1 MTAPTAS
8 LLGQMMDVPLLVSS
22 LIAHAAR
29 HHGSAQIVSR
39 RIEGDIHRYTYRDCE
54 ARAKQL
60 AQALIALGVE
70 PGERVATL
78 AWNGYRHMEAYFGVT
93 GFGAVC
99 HTINPRLFPEQIAWI
114 VNHADDRYVLFD
126 TTFAALVDVL
136 APQCPQ
142 VRGWIALCD
151 EAHRPAMRTPV
162 RCYETL
168 LAGQDGEYDWPLLDE
183 RSASNLCYTSGTTGN
198 PKGALYT
205 HRSSV
210 LHAYAA
216 SLPDSIALSA
226 RDALLPVVPMFHVNA
241 WGIPHAAPLNGT
253 KLVLPGKDLDGKSL
267 YELMEAEG
275 VTCSAGVPT
284 VWLGLLTYMREA
296 GVKFSTLNRTVIGGS
311 ACPPAMLRT
320 YEDDY
325 GVQVIHAWGM
335 TEMSPLGTLAKLNW
349 EQAQRPLAAQR
360 ALLEKQ
366 GRVIFGV
373 DMKIVGDDGREL
385 PWDGVAF
392 GDLHVRGPWVI
403 DRYFRQDEGTPL
415 VEGWFPTGDVATI
428 DPDGFLHITDRSKD
442 VIKSGGEWISS
453 IELENIAVAHP
464 AIAEAA
470 CIACAHPRW
479 TERPLIV
486 AVKKPGAE
494 VSREEL
500 LAFFDGKVVKWW
512 LPDDVVF
519 VDELPHTA
527 TGKLQKLKLR
537 ERFRDHVLPTALA
550 ASEQCPMEPLDLHQG
565 GGSAADHAKSAAL
578 RDQTR

>member
-1 MTAPTAS
+1 MTATTAP

-39 RIEGDIHRYTYRDCE
+39 RIEGGVHRYTYRDCE
-54 ARAKQL
+54 TRSKQL

-70 PGERVATL
+70 RGERIGTL
-78 AWNGYRHMEAYFGVT
+78 AWNGYRHMEAYFGVP

-126 TTFAALVDVL
+126 LTFAALVDAI

-151 EAHRPAMRTPV
+151 EAHRPAMQTPV
-162 RCYETL
+162 LCYETL
-168 LAGQDGEYDWPLLDE
+168 LAAQDGRFDWPLLDE
-183 RSASNLCYTSGTTGN
+183 RSASTLCYTSGTTGN

-205 HRSSV
+205 HRAQV
-210 LHAYAA
+210 LHAYGA
-216 SLPDSIALSA
+216 SLPDAMSLSA
-226 RDALLPVVPMFHVNA
+226 RDAILPVVPMFHVNA
-241 WGIPHAAPLNGT
+241 WGIPHASALTGA

-267 YELMEAEG
+267 YELIETER

-284 VWLGLLTYMREA
+284 VWLGLLNYMRDA
-296 GVKFSTLNRTVIGGS
+296 GVKFSALDRTVIGGS

-325 GVQVIHAWGM
+325 GVRVIHAWGM

-349 EQAQRPLAAQR
+349 EQAQRPPEAQR

-392 GDLHVRGPWVI
+392 GDLYVRGPWII
-403 DRYFRQDEGTPL
+403 DRYFKQENGTPL
-415 VEGWFPTGDVATI
+415 VDGWFPTGDVATI
-428 DPDGFLHITDRSKD
+428 DPDGFLQITDRSKD

-494 VSREEL
+494 IKREEL
-500 LAFFDGKVVKWW
+500 LAFFEGKVVKWC
-512 LPDDVVF
+512 LPDDAVF

-537 ERFRDHVLPTALA
+537 EQFRHHVLPSALE
-550 ASEQCPMEPLDLHQG
+550 ASEHCPLEPLDANKGRSG
-565 GGSAADHAKSAAL
+565 GGAGGTKSAAM
-578 RDQTR
+578 RD

>member
-1 MTAPTAS
+1 MTAP
-8 LLGQMMDVPLLVSS
+8 LLGQMMDVPLTLPS

-29 HHGSAQIVSR
+29 HHGNAQIVSR
-39 RIEGDIHRYTYRDCE
+39 RIEGDIHRYTYRECE
-54 ARAKQL
+54 VRSKQL
-60 AQALIALGVE
+60 AQALIALGVA
-70 PGERVATL
+70 PGERVGTL
-78 AWNGYRHMEAYFGVT
+78 AWNGYRHLEAYFGVT

-114 VNHADDRYVLFD
+114 VNHAEDRYVLFD
-126 TTFAALVDVL
+126 ITFAALVDTL
-136 APQCPQ
+136 APQCPN

-151 EAHRPAMRTPV
+151 ESHRPAMRTEV
-162 RCYETL
+162 LSYETL
-168 LAGQDGEYDWPLLDE
+168 LAAQDGHFAWPELDE

-210 LHAYAA
+210 LHAYGA
-216 SLPDSIALSA
+216 SLPDAMGLCA
-226 RDALLPVVPMFHVNA
+226 RDAILPVVPMFHVNA
-241 WGIPHAAPLNGT
+241 WGIPHAAPLTGA
-253 KLVLPGKDLDGKSL
+253 KLVMPGKDLDGKSL

-275 VTCSAGVPT
+275 VTASAGVPT
-284 VWLGLLTYMREA
+284 VWLGLLAYVRAA
-296 GVKFSTLNRTVIGGS
+296 GVRFTKLQRTVVGGS
-311 ACPPAMLRT
+311 ACPPAIPRAF
-320 YEDDY
+320 EDDY
-325 GVQVIHAWGM
+325 GVQTIHAWGM
-335 TEMSPLGTLAKLNW
+335 TEMSPLGTLSRLNW
-349 EQAQRPLAAQR
+349 EQSERPREAQQ

-373 DMKIVGDDGREL
+373 DMKIVGEDGREL
-385 PWDGVAF
+385 PWDGVTF

-403 DRYFRQDEGTPL
+403 DRYFRQESGSPL
-415 VEGWFPTGDVATI
+415 VDGWFPTGDVATI

-453 IELENIAVAHP
+453 IDLENIAVAHP

-486 AVKKPGAE
+486 AVKKPGAA
-494 VSREEL
+494 VTREEL
-500 LAFFDGKVVKWW
+500 LAHFEGKVAKWW
-512 LPDDVVF
+512 LPDDAVF

-537 ERFRDHVLPTALA
+537 EQFRAYVLPTALA
-550 ASEQCPMEPLDLHQG
+550 VEGCPLDPAQD
-565 GGSAADHAKSAAL
+565 AAK
-578 RDQTR
+578 RG